1 MPWSIIAV
9 FLVAPTHLL
18 NLFVIVSVLVFVFIF
33 VLLFVFIFVLV
44 FVIAFVLVFVFV
56 FLLVFVIMF
65 LLVFVFNL
73 RRGEQSLEIC
83 SAFFARKY
91 IYQPCV

>member
-18 NLFVIVSVLVFVFIF
+18 NLIGIVFVLVFVIVF
-33 VLLFVFIFVLV
+33 VLVFVIIFVLV
-44 FVIAFVLVFVFV
+44 FVIVFVLVFVIV

-65 LLVFVFNL
+65 VLVFVFNL